1 MVAHLL
7 MADSED
13 ANCPSDPLISA
24 CKLVPEQQLYTI
36 VLNRAQTSA
45 KEPNS

>member
-13 ANCPSDPLISA
+13 ANCPSDPLILA
-24 CKLVPEQQLYTI
+24 CKLAPEQQLYTI
-36 VLNRAQTSA
+36 VLDCAQTSA
-45 KEPNS
+45 KEANS